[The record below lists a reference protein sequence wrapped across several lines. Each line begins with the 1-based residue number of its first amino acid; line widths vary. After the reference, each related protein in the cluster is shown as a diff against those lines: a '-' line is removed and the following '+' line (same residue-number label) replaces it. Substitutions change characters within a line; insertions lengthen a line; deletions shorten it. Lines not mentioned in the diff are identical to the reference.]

1 MQEINLLSVIDIVK
15 RWKVLLIS
23 SVIVLSVFSVTI
35 SLVVPL
41 TYSSSASIIP
51 PGGGSLIDG
60 FLPAS
65 MTRGLGG
72 LISGGSS
79 DPNNGVNK
87 TISILKS
94 RELAVSTI
102 QEFDLMQQYGAAT
115 IEDAINSFRGDFN
128 ILLTEEGM
136 VNITVRQKTEYFH
149 PDENELN
156 TRQNVQNIA
165 QFIIDYLDQ
174 KYTELETQKARY
186 QRIII
191 ERRYEENLKDI
202 AELEQRM
209 VDFSTE
215 FGIFD
220 VELQTQAQLET
231 IYQLQT
237 ELLSAEIQYEILQ
250 ANFDNSNM
258 KVLAQKNIVNTIESK
273 IDEIVTGEANLSMQ
287 TTLIDLPEISRQYI
301 QLQRELAVQSAIYE
315 FVNQQYEQIKVQEAK
330 DTPSLQFIDTPQLPT
345 KRTSPRRALMVIA
358 ICAIGF
364 FVVVSIVTIIEFFER
379 NSTLLMRNS
388 SVK

>member
-1 MQEINLLSVIDIVK
+1 
-15 RWKVLLIS
+15 
-23 SVIVLSVFSVTI
+23 
-35 SLVVPL
+35 
-41 TYSSSASIIP
+41 
-51 PGGGSLIDG
+51 
-60 FLPAS
+60 
-65 MTRGLGG
+65 
-72 LISGGSS
+72 
-79 DPNNGVNK
+79 
-87 TISILKS
+87 
-94 RELAVSTI
+94 
-102 QEFDLMQQYGAAT
+102 MQQYGAAT

-287 TTLIDLPEISRQYI
+287 TTLNDLPEISRQYI

>member
-165 QFIIDYLDQ
+165 
-174 KYTELETQKARY
+174 
-186 QRIII
+186 
-191 ERRYEENLKDI
+191 
-202 AELEQRM
+202 
-209 VDFSTE
+209 V
-215 FGIFD
+215 
-220 VELQTQAQLET
+220 
-231 IYQLQT
+231 
-237 ELLSAEIQYEILQ
+237 
-250 ANFDNSNM
+250 
-258 KVLAQKNIVNTIESK
+258 
-273 IDEIVTGEANLSMQ
+273 
-287 TTLIDLPEISRQYI
+287 
-301 QLQRELAVQSAIYE
+301 
-315 FVNQQYEQIKVQEAK
+315 
-330 DTPSLQFIDTPQLPT
+330 
-345 KRTSPRRALMVIA
+345 
-358 ICAIGF
+358 
-364 FVVVSIVTIIEFFER
+364 
-379 NSTLLMRNS
+379 
-388 SVK
+388 